1 MNRVYKTPSLWT
13 FWWWWGDRERGRGKE
28 GGKERERAR
37 KKTHQK
43 QGGKKPNI
51 IRKEHMLLSRV
62 LSAREKNK
70 AEKEM
75 VDILLL
81 IYK

>member
-1 MNRVYKTPSLWT
+1 MT
-13 FWWWWGDRERGRGKE
+13 E
-28 GGKERERAR
+28 KERERESG
-37 KKTHQK
+37 KNIPKTR
-43 QGGKKPNI
+43 GKKPNI